1 MRHVHARGTG
11 KAVKAQAK
19 LTSRRNLVQPVGTH
33 AATYCTTVAAVAA
46 VAGFSDFGLVGFV
59 FLGIILSI
67 AISVRFFCEGTV
79 PVVGR
84 PRVPGA
90 SAPHTNARD
99 ETIFKIGPI
108 LYVAF
113 FFVGQAVLNSDK

>member
-11 KAVKAQAK
+11 QKHSQADIAAQ
-19 LTSRRNLVQPVGTH
+19 LVQPVGTH
-33 AATYCTTVAAVAA
+33 VATYCTTVAAVAA